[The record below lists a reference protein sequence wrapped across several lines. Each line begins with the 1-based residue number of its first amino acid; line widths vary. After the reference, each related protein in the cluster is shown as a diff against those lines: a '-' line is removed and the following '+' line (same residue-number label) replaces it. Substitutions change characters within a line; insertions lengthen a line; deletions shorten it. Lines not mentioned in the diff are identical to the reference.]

1 MRRLTFAAGLALLA
15 ACSGRV
21 EDNPV
26 TTARLMTGNS
36 IPPIDRDLPE
46 RLETATFAVG

>member
-1 MRRLTFAAGLALLA
+1 MRLLAFAAGLAFLA

-26 TTARLMTGNS
+26 TTARLMTGNA
-36 IPPIDRDLPE
+36 IPLIDRDLPE
-46 RLETATFAVG
+46 RFETATFAVG